1 MKIGFLNYNFYLLA
15 SWLVFLYPSRS
26 KFSKYLVFIP
36 SSKSLQ
42 RGKHMVLATWGQLN
56 VHDPKLCP

>member
-1 MKIGFLNYNFYLLA
+1 MKIGFINHNIYFLA

-36 SSKSLQ
+36 SSQSLY
-42 RGKHMVLATWGQLN
+42 KEVSI
-56 VHDPKLCP
+56 